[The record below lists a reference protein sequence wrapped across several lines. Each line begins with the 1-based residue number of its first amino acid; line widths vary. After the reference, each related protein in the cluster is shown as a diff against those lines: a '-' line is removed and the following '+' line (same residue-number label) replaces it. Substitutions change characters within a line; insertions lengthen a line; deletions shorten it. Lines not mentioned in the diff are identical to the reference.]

1 MIPETISRLISG
13 LQKLVYLLIGPS
25 AQFKP
30 ENQVFNAICVVAILI
45 MGYDVPFNYFNGMET
60 IAGLFFFLFLALTFT
75 YYLSRFKKLFQYSII
90 LSSLL
95 VLLALGCIYFL
106 NNGIKG
112 PSLLSFSIAF
122 FMIMIISPRSQYWFW
137 SILCLAT
144 GLGLLFFEY
153 KNPGFIQ
160 DTYKGRAAVF
170 ADIASTY
177 IITILVTFTG
187 LFYLKT
193 AYYKEKQNAE
203 LKTAALERM
212 NHEKTKFFSIIAHDL
227 RAPLASIQSYMEL
240 FRMDILSIEEK
251 EMMDKKL
258 SNAIIGTQE
267 MLDNMLSWS
276 RAELNEGKAVM
287 EINKLHEA
295 LDSVIMLQKAA
306 SKEKKI
312 TLTADIDPSLELFSN
327 VHMLQL
333 IVRNIIGNAI
343 KFTPADGLIEL
354 NASRYGKDCLIAIR
368 DTGNGIPEENRSEIF
383 SLKAQSTF
391 GTANEKGIGL
401 GLFLCKEYTQ
411 AQGGRIWFE
420 SQKGEG
426 TVFYVSLPLYMNTKN

>member
-1 MIPETISRLISG
+1 M
-13 LQKLVYLLIGPS
+13 
-25 AQFKP
+25 
-30 ENQVFNAICVVAILI
+30 FNAICITAMII
-45 MGYDVPFNYFNGMET
+45 IGYDVPFNYYNGMGT
-60 IAGLFFFLFLALTFT
+60 MASLFAILFVVLSFT
-75 YYLSRFKKLFQYSII
+75 YYLSRFKKKFKYSIV
-90 LSSLL
+90 LSSLMTL
-95 VLLALGCIYFL
+95 IVLSCGYFL
-106 NNGIKG
+106 NGGIQG

-122 FMIMIISPRSQYWFW
+122 FMIMIISPRNQYWLW
-137 SILCLAT
+137 SILCLAA

-153 KNPGFIQ
+153 KYPESIASSYR
-160 DTYKGRAAVF
+160 DRVSIF
-170 ADIASTY
+170 ADSASTY
-177 IITILVTFTG
+177 IITILVTFIG

-193 AYYKEKQNAE
+193 AYFHEKQDAAA
-203 LKTAALERM
+203 KTAALERM

-227 RAPLASIQSYMEL
+227 RAPMASIQGYMEL
-240 FRMDILSIEEK
+240 FRLDILSAEEK

-258 SNAIIGTQE
+258 SKAISGTQE

-276 RAELNEGKAVM
+276 RAELNDGKAAM

-295 LDSVIMLQKAA
+295 LDSVITIQKAA

-312 TLTADIDPSLELFSN
+312 TFTAEIDPSLELFSN

-343 KFTPADGLIEL
+343 KFTPTDGLIEL
-354 NASRYGKDCLIAIR
+354 NASRYGKNCLIAIR
-368 DTGNGIPEENRSEIF
+368 DTGNGIPEENKSEIF

-411 AQGGRIWFE
+411 AQGGKIWFE

-426 TVFYVSLPLYMNTKN
+426 TVFYVSLPLI

>member
-1 MIPETISRLISG
+1 MIPESITPIINSLKR
-13 LQKLVYLLIGPS
+13 LVYSLIGPS
-25 AQFKP
+25 THFKP
-30 ENQVFNAICVVAILI
+30 ENQVFNAICLLAILI
-45 MGYDVPFNYFNGMET
+45 IGYDVPFNYYNGMET
-60 IAGLFFFLFLALTFT
+60 IARLFSVVLVALAFT
-75 YYLSRFKKLFQYSII
+75 YYLSRFKKQFKYSII
-90 LSSLL
+90 ISSLL
-95 VLLALGCIYFL
+95 VLLTLGSIYFL

-137 SILCLAT
+137 SILCLIT

-153 KNPGFIQ
+153 KNPGLIQ

-170 ADIASTY
+170 ADMASTY
-177 IITILVTFTG
+177 IITILVTFIG

-193 AYYKEKQNAE
+193 AYYKEKQDAE
-203 LKTAALERM
+203 VKTAALERM

-276 RAELNEGKAVM
+276 RAELNDGKAAM

-295 LDSVIMLQKAA
+295 LDSVIMIQKAA

-312 TLTADIDPSLELFSN
+312 TFTAEIDPSLELFSN

-343 KFTPADGLIEL
+343 KFTPSDGLIEL

-368 DTGNGIPEENRSEIF
+368 DTGNGIPEENKSEIF
-383 SLKAQSTF
+383 TLKAQSTF

-401 GLFLCKEYTQ
+401 GLFLCKEYTL

-426 TVFYVSLPLYMNTKN
+426 TVFYVSLPLAMHTKN